1 MNSCILMAR
10 LLEDPQLRYTQ
21 ESNLEMSI
29 MMVEFSGL
37 RSDEPSAHL
46 RVIGW
51 GNLAKEINENYKIG
65 DRVILEGRLSMNTIE
80 RDGYKEKKAEL
91 TVQRI
96 YPMNNDLSLSSAS
109 SASSSNYR
117 ADDRQSEESPSVV
130 SINTHRAK
138 KTELPIEEVSSPVA
152 STSNSRSERQTKAP
166 IDSPIE
172 STENL
177 DEIPF

>member
-51 GNLAKEINENYKIG
+51 GNLAKEINENYKQG

-96 YPMNNDLSLSSAS
+96 YSMTNDLSVS

-117 ADDRQSEESPSVV
+117 ADDGQSEESSSVV
-130 SINTHRAK
+130 SMNTHRAK
-138 KTELPIEEVSSPVA
+138 KTELPIEEVPVA
-152 STSNSRSERQTKAP
+152 STSNSHSERKTKAP
-166 IDSPIE
+166 IDPPIE

>member
-21 ESNLEMSI
+21 ESNLEMSV

-37 RSDEPSAHL
+37 RSDEPSSHL

-51 GNLAKEINENYKIG
+51 GNLAKEINESYKQG

-96 YPMNNDLSLSSAS
+96 YSMTNDLSVS

-117 ADDRQSEESPSVV
+117 TDDGQNEESPSVV
-130 SINTHRAK
+130 SMNTHRAK
-138 KTELPIEEVSSPVA
+138 KTELPTDEVPVPVA
-152 STSNSRSERQTKAP
+152 STSNSRSERKTKAP

-172 STENL
+172 STDNL

>member
-96 YPMNNDLSLSSAS
+96 YSMTEAS
-109 SASSSNYR
+109 PSNYR
-117 ADDRQSEESPSVV
+117 ADDNQSEEPPLVV
-130 SINTHRAK
+130 PMNIHRAK
-138 KTELPIEEVSSPVA
+138 KTELPIEEVAPPVA
-152 STSNSRSERQTKAP
+152 STSNSRSDRQTKAP